1 MVVTSVALAGT
12 CLGSRFGTAFT
23 AVKMARSKP
32 TARVVNL
39 QFVRDMF
46 SRNNAD
52 HDYGS
57 IR

>member
-32 TARVVNL
+32 TASVVKL
-39 QFVRDMF
+39 QFARDML

-52 HDYGS
+52 HDFGS
-57 IR
+57 CR